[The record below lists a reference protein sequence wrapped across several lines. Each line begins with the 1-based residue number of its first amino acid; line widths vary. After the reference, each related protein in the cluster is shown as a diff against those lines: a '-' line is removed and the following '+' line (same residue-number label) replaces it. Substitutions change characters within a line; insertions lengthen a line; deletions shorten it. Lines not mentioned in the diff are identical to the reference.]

1 MAATGSTRTATR
13 WSSCEATPR
22 SPRRS
27 SFLLGAAL
35 LLAAGCVATTTTA
48 YVPTAGQPR
57 LTTDDARDEID
68 ALLRAECPRLVKAG
82 KPSGESHVSVDVDA
96 SGNVSAARLQTSSGD
111 EEMDKIFGGTAARLH
126 FQTTGESS
134 SATTSG
140 RLRMG
145 WSCSGDAAVTTIQ
158 LL

>member
-1 MAATGSTRTATR
+1 MPATDSIRTATR
-13 WSSCEATPR
+13 WSSSETT
-22 SPRRS
+22 RRA
-27 SFLLGAAL
+27 LGAAL
-35 LLAAGCVATTTTA
+35 LLLAGAGCVTTTTTA
-48 YVPTAGQPR
+48 YVPTPGQPH

-82 KPSGESHVSVDVDA
+82 KPSGETRVSVDVDG
-96 SGNVSAARLQTSSGD
+96 SGNVSGARLQTSSGD
-111 EEMDKIFGGTAARLH
+111 EQMDKIFGGTAARLH
-126 FQTTGESS
+126 FQTSGESS
-134 SATTSG
+134 GATTSG